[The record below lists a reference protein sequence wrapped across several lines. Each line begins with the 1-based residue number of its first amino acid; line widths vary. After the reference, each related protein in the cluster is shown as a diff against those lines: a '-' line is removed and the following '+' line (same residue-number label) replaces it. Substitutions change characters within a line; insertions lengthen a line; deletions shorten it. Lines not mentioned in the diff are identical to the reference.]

1 MPSHFVAVRYVI
13 GLQHLLVAG
22 IEPVVVT
29 ARALA
34 LDIGSAEKAKAWNQ
48 ATAKV
53 GQRQRKESCHFFI
66 LPVKYS

>member
-1 MPSHFVAVRYVI
+1 MQARSVVYLPSLRNRYVI
-13 GLQHLLVAG
+13 GLQRSLLAG

-53 GQRQRKESCHFFI
+53 G
-66 LPVKYS
+66 